1 MDASA
6 ASCDAPAAAAS
17 GAVDSSFALEGLK
30 EELPPSA
37 APAPAAD
44 LEGLKEE
51 LQVERERICQCKNA
65 LRQSELDAWKYK
77 ASFALEEERT
87 RIITQSA
94 VEAFLACVVTT
105 EAAEDEGVRKGELE
119 AQLRIAA
126 CERKYGELLEC
137 LESWKKFS
145 QYYEEEARAARHD
158 AQELRSSL
166 SRAISD
172 RNEEVETATNAM
184 KGLELA
190 EECGKSM
197 ARVAEVQVEEASRCK
212 HLVRELEEEVE
223 SHRRRSAG
231 MLSYN

>member
-1 MDASA
+1 MEAEAEAAADASA
-6 ASCDAPAAAAS
+6 VVEC
-17 GAVDSSFALEGLK
+17 LNQ
-30 EELPPSA
+30 ELR
-37 APAPAAD
+37 
-44 LEGLKEE
+44 E
-51 LQVERERICQCKNA
+51 ERERICQCKNA
-65 LRQSELDAWKYK
+65 LRHSELDAWKYK

-87 RIITQSA
+87 RIITESA
-94 VEAFLACVVTT
+94 VDQFLACVVKTK
-105 EAAEDEGVRKGELE
+105 AAEDEGIRKGELE

-126 CERKYGELLEC
+126 CEREYGELLEC
-137 LESWKKFS
+137 LESWKEAS
-145 QYYEEEARAARHD
+145 QYYEGEAHAARHD

-166 SRAISD
+166 SRAISV

-231 MLSYN
+231 MLQYN